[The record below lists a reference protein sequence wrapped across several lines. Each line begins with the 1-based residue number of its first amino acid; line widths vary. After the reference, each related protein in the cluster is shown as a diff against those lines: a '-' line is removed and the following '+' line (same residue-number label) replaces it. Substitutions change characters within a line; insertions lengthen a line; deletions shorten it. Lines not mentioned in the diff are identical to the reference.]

1 MYVSRR
7 ASKVDLRGGLAYIYL
22 YIFYIC
28 IFTYA
33 QMYHIHFQKE
43 SSDLLQN
50 VKTKIEYFLVLH
62 VVARLLL
69 SIPIAMYISMV
80 LWFYWGLPWFYHGF
94 AGVYHGFTEVG
105 FPPILYLS
113 IYLI

>member
-1 MYVSRR
+1 
-7 ASKVDLRGGLAYIYL
+7 
-22 YIFYIC
+22 
-28 IFTYA
+28 
-33 QMYHIHFQKE
+33 MYHIHFQKE